1 MDYGHQEMYF
11 GMNSSSNDMNTKQTR
26 PDLADKTVFLT
37 GATGFIGSHLL
48 KRLINEGCNVHTS
61 IRTNSSLWR
70 IEDFKDQS
78 VYHTIDLTDFEAVRS
93 LIKQIKPDIIFHLAA
108 YGVDYRQ
115 QNIYQA
121 VNININTSVNLFES
135 LFENKGFRFV
145 HTGTSL
151 EYGCKNKP
159 ISEYDLPNP
168 AGIYSI
174 TKSASVQL
182 LSLMSRQAQYG
193 NLVILRPFGIFGELE
208 GNHKFFPQV
217 IDKLSRGLPVQMTG
231 GEQVRDYICVDDL
244 IDAYIM
250 AAVVPL
256 KKVAEVINIGS
267 GNGIPLKEIALT
279 IAKQLDVS
287 ENLLQFGALP
297 YRSDEIMYSVAN
309 IEKAKNVLGW
319 KPKTPLE
326 KGIKNMA
333 RWYKRRK
340 EV

>member
-1 MDYGHQEMYF
+1 M
-11 GMNSSSNDMNTKQTR
+11 
-26 PDLADKTVFLT
+26 
-37 GATGFIGSHLL
+37 
-48 KRLINEGCNVHTS
+48 
-61 IRTNSSLWR
+61 
-70 IEDFKDQS
+70 
-78 VYHTIDLTDFEAVRS
+78 
-93 LIKQIKPDIIFHLAA
+93 
-108 YGVDYRQ
+108 
-115 QNIYQA
+115 
-121 VNININTSVNLFES
+121 
-135 LFENKGFRFV
+135 
-145 HTGTSL
+145 
-151 EYGCKNKP
+151 
-159 ISEYDLPNP
+159 
-168 AGIYSI
+168 
-174 TKSASVQL
+174 
-182 LSLMSRQAQYG
+182 
-193 NLVILRPFGIFGELE
+193 
-208 GNHKFFPQV
+208 
-217 IDKLSRGLPVQMTG
+217 QMTG

-267 GNGIPLKEIALT
+267 GNGIPLKEIALN